1 MLIDWLTLRT
11 KISDLQE
18 SELLELIPYL
28 AKMEITNLAND
39 QVIQTKLVIDID
51 AVRSDFQGLV
61 WSISSNGRDKY
72 LNIGGSPASIENGS
86 NLFGS
91 GDYQHCKKIII
102 KHAQKALRGCLVP
115 SSNWH
120 PRRIDITQN
129 YFLQSRT
136 QVKDA
141 LHMLRASDGMRQ
153 KSTVKG
159 DSIYWGESSKY
170 RKGKAYDKHTQA
182 KELIKRAEKLKNTPP
197 YTPEQLKQMENI
209 LRLELTLGRQWFD
222 EHPNED
228 NLKQDYLIEEH
239 EAFFTKFIGD
249 SEVSDMDTLFKN
261 LQLTAPS
268 IGIARSAYS
277 TYLMIKQN
285 GYHHTFEHMKPRT
298 FYMHKKALLSAGLC
312 EADLTNGNII
322 ELRKRKI
329 TMTPV
334 YNWEHLQE
342 LHKEAA

>member
-11 KISDLQE
+11 KITDIQE
-18 SELLELIPYL
+18 TELLELIPYM
-28 AKMEITNLAND
+28 AKMQITNLATD
-39 QVIQTKLVIDID
+39 EVIQTKLVVDID

-61 WSISSNGRDKY
+61 WSISSNGKDKY
-72 LNIGGSPASIENGS
+72 LNIGGSPASIEHGS

-91 GDYQHCKKIII
+91 GDYQHCKKVIIQ
-102 KHAQKALRGCLVP
+102 HARKALRGCLIF
-115 SSNWH
+115 STNWE

-129 YFLQSRT
+129 YFLQSRN

-170 RKGKAYDKHTQA
+170 RKGKAYDKFTQA
-182 KELIKRAEKLKNTPP
+182 LELCKRAEKLKKQPP
-197 YTPEQLKQMENI
+197 YTADELKLLDNI

-222 EHPNED
+222 EHPDENI
-228 NLKQDYLIEEH
+228 LKPDFLVNEH
-239 EAFFTKFIGD
+239 ESFFGKFIGD
-249 SEVSDMDTLFKN
+249 SEVTDMDTLLKN

-268 IGIARSAYS
+268 LGIARSAYS

-285 GYHHTFEHMKPRT
+285 GFEHTKTHMNDRT
-298 FYMHKKALLSAGLC
+298 FRMHKKALLDAGLC
-312 EADLTNGNII
+312 EADLTNGRVI

-329 TMTPV
+329 TMQPV
-334 YNWEHLQE
+334 YNWEHLAE
-342 LHKEAA
+342 LHRLAA